1 MEGLESGQV
10 LTDQGVYEMEDAF
23 VQQYLYTWVTARVMA
38 VQGRQSSDAQNAE
51 AEQSEAFMDVQGEDA
66 ADGQNGDGVVHA
78 ANVTLRLTDV
88 AASADDADRQAGR
101 FIMANIYIL
110 EAAENSVTVLYGDRK
125 VQLPA
130 RLELSYDFE
139 QVADLTMETKRV
151 TDIRLKKETVHGA
164 VLAVYDDQIE
174 LEGYG
179 PVSYTHL
186 DV

>member
-1 MEGLESGQV
+1 M

-78 ANVTLRLTDV
+78 ANVTLRLADV

-101 FIMANIYIL
+101 FFMASYRRFWKRRK
-110 EAAENSVTVLYGDRK
+110 NSVTVLYGDSK
-125 VQLPA
+125 GAASGPA
-130 RLELSYDFE
+130 GAFRWILS
-139 QVADLTMETKRV
+139 RW
-151 TDIRLKKETVHGA
+151 
-164 VLAVYDDQIE
+164 QI
-174 LEGYG
+174 
-179 PVSYTHL
+179 
-186 DV
+186 